1 MERKPKI
8 LAFAG
13 SARRESWNKKLLRI
27 AVTATGEA
35 GGEIT
40 LIELADYPLPFYN
53 GDLEAESGVPD
64 NAVKLRE
71 IMFNHDGFLIAS
83 PEYNGSV
90 SALLKNTLDW
100 CSRPAGGEEGL
111 ASYRGKI
118 TGLMAA
124 SPGPFGGIRGLSHLR
139 AIMGKM
145 GATVLGDDI
154 AVPFAH
160 KAFDSEGVL
169 TDAGARGLLKGFC
182 SNLVTSTAKHIR

>member
-13 SARRESWNKKLLRI
+13 SARRESWNKKLLGI
-27 AVTATGEA
+27 AVAVAREA

-53 GDLEAESGVPD
+53 GDLEAETGVPD
-64 NAVKLRE
+64 NALKLRE

-100 CSRPAGGEEGL
+100 CSRPAGGKEGL
-111 ASYRGKI
+111 APYRGKI

-124 SPGPFGGIRGLSHLR
+124 SLSPFGGIRGLSHLR

-154 AVPFAH
+154 AVPFAQ
-160 KAFDSEGVL
+160 KAFDGEGAL
-169 TDAGARGLLKGFC
+169 TDAGASGLLKGFC
-182 SNLVTSTAKHIR
+182 SNLVASTAQHIG